1 LANLR
6 FGRLGEMRDHCS
18 VDRIGLGPFAE
29 RVGKSPHLRRI
40 DDHHRQ
46 TSSGNACCNT
56 VSKPPVA
63 SIATSLGDIVFS
75 LSTNSSIPAPV
86 RLTEK
91 LSPFGRTATY
101 SRSFDTSMPTKIASI

>member
-1 LANLR
+1 LTTTT
-6 FGRLGEMRDHCS
+6 
-18 VDRIGLGPFAE
+18 
-29 RVGKSPHLRRI
+29 GKPAPA
-40 DDHHRQ
+40 
-46 TSSGNACCNT
+46 TPAATT

-101 SRSFDTSMPTKIASI
+101 GRSFDTSMPTKIASI